1 MTSSAKEIILV
12 ILGSG
17 ALFSFIQ
24 YLLNRRDSK
33 RGVEKKLDNL
43 SESFDQYKATLART
57 HILRFSDELHNN
69 LYHSKDYFTQTI
81 ADIDTYEKY
90 CDKHPEF
97 SNGLTV
103 MASEYIKEE
112 YKKRYFNDGEENSK

>member
-1 MTSSAKEIILV
+1 MTDSVRDIIIAVLC
-12 ILGSG
+12 SG
-17 ALFSFIQ
+17 ALYSFIQ
-24 YLLNRRDSK
+24 FIVNRWDSK
-33 RGVEKKLDNL
+33 RGIEKKLDNL
-43 SESFDQYKATLART
+43 SESFDEYKATLART

-81 ADIDTYEKY
+81 SDIDTYEKY
-90 CDKHPEF
+90 CERHPNF

-112 YKKRYFNDGEENSK
+112 YKKRYFNDTEENSK

>member
-1 MTSSAKEIILV
+1 MTDSIKEIIIAV
-12 ILGSG
+12 FCSS
-17 ALFSFIQ
+17 AFCTFIQ
-24 YLLNRRDSK
+24 FLINRWDQK
-33 RGVEKKLDNL
+33 RGLEKK
-43 SESFDQYKATLART
+43 FDDFANDFGEYKATLART

-112 YKKRYFNDGEENSK
+112 YKKRYFNEAEENSK

>member
-1 MTSSAKEIILV
+1 MTDSVKDIVIAIIC
-12 ILGSG
+12 SG
-17 ALFSFIQ
+17 AFFSFIQ
-24 YLLNRRDSK
+24 YMINRWDSK
-33 RGVEKKLDNL
+33 RGIEKKVDSLSDN
-43 SESFDQYKATLART
+43 FDEYKATQART

-69 LYHSKDYFTQTI
+69 LFHSKDYFKQTI

-90 CDKHPEF
+90 CEKHPDF

-112 YKKRYFNDGEENSK
+112 YKKRYFKDTEENSK

>member
-1 MTSSAKEIILV
+1 MTDSVRDIIIAVLC
-12 ILGSG
+12 SG
-17 ALFSFIQ
+17 ALYSFIQ
-24 YLLNRRDSK
+24 FIVNLWDSK
-33 RGVEKKLDNL
+33 RGIEKKLDNL
-43 SESFDQYKATLART
+43 SESFDEYKATLART

-81 ADIDTYEKY
+81 SDIDTYEKY
-90 CDKHPEF
+90 CERHPNF

-112 YKKRYFNDGEENSK
+112 YKKRYFNDTEENSK

>member
-1 MTSSAKEIILV
+1 MTSSAKEIILA

-17 ALFSFIQ
+17 AFFSFIQ
-24 YLLNRRDSK
+24 YLLNRLDSK
-33 RGVEKKLDNL
+33 RGVEKKLDTL

-112 YKKRYFNDGEENSK
+112 YKKRYFNEAEENSK

>member
-1 MTSSAKEIILV
+1 MADSVKDIIIAV
-12 ILGSG
+12 ICSG
-17 ALFSFIQ
+17 AFFSFIQ
-24 YLLNRRDSK
+24 YMINRWDSK
-33 RGVEKKLDNL
+33 RGIEKKVDSL
-43 SESFDQYKATLART
+43 SENFDEYKATLART

-69 LYHSKDYFTQTI
+69 LFHSKDYFTQTI

-90 CDKHPEF
+90 CEKHPNF

-112 YKKRYFNDGEENSK
+112 YRKRYFNDTEENSK

>member
-1 MTSSAKEIILV
+1 MTSSVKEIILA
-12 ILGSG
+12 ILGGG
-17 ALFSFIQ
+17 AFFSFIQ
-24 YLLNRRDSK
+24 YLINRWDSK
-33 RGVEKKLDNL
+33 RGIEKKLDTFV
-43 SESFDQYKATLART
+43 ESFDQYKATQART

>member
-90 CDKHPEF
+90 CDMHPDF